1 MSFIAGKSGVFKLD
15 NSGGTLVDLSSY
27 INSVDFPQDA
37 QLLETT
43 TLGATAKTYILG
55 FKNATI
61 AIKGHWD
68 GGGSAIDAHLAAV
81 LGQAATVT
89 FEYGPE
95 GSASGKVKYTGEAIV
110 TKYSNSTPVDGVVD
124 WSADLQVSGAVTR
137 TTWA

>member
-1 MSFIAGKSGVFKLD
+1 MSFIAGKSGKFQLD
-15 NSGGTLVDLSSY
+15 NSSGTLVDLSSY

-68 GGGSAIDAHLAAV
+68 GGSSAIDAHMAAI
-81 LGQAATVT
+81 LGQVNTVT
-89 FEYGPE
+89 FEHGPE
-95 GSASGKVKYTGEAIV
+95 GGATGKVKYTGEAIV
-110 TKYSNSTPVDGVVD
+110 TKYGNSTPVDGVVD
-124 WSADLQVSGAVTR
+124 WTADLQVSGAVTR

>member
-1 MSFIAGKSGVFKLD
+1 MGFSSGKSGVFKLD

-27 INSVDFPQDA
+27 IDNVDFPRDA
-37 QLLETT
+37 ALLETT
-43 TLGATAKTYILG
+43 TLGATSKTYIPG

-68 GGGSAIDAHLAAV
+68 SGATAIDAHMSAI
-81 LGQAATVT
+81 LGQAATVS

-95 GSASGKVKYTGEAIV
+95 GSTVGMVKYTGESIV
-110 TKYSNSTPVDGVVD
+110 TKFNVTTPVGGVVD

-137 TTWA
+137 TTW